1 MAPPRSIAVLGGGL
15 SGLSSAFHL
24 SRRFPT
30 TKVTLIEKQTRLGGW
45 VRSQRVTIKEN
56 VSILLEAG
64 PRTLRPNSKSV
75 LELVMYSVFFYMYC
89 WVELIYEKVDTS
101 TQSSRPSNHSS
112 QDSTSSP
119 SSFPV
124 HSDIIIIQTP
134 NFWSSTPPIILHITV
149 KLSFTP
155 LTSTRSA

>member
-1 MAPPRSIAVLGGGL
+1 MAPRSIAVLGGGL

-75 LELVMYSVFFYMYC
+75 LELVMYSVFLFLIYC
-89 WVELIYEKVDTS
+89 WVGLMYEKVDKS

-112 QDSTSSP
+112 QDSASSP

-124 HSDIIIIQTP
+124 HSNIITIQTL
-134 NFWSSTPPIILHITV
+134 NFWSSAPPIILHITV
-149 KLSFTP
+149 NLSFTL

>member
-1 MAPPRSIAVLGGGL
+1 MAPRSIAVLGGGL

-30 TKVTLIEKQTRLGGW
+30 AKVTLIEKQTRLGGW

-75 LELVMYSVFFYMYC
+75 LELVMYSVLFLNMYC
-89 WVELIYEKVDTS
+89 WVELMYEKVDKS

-112 QDSTSSP
+112 QDSASSP

-124 HSDIIIIQTP
+124 HSNIITIQTL

-149 KLSFTP
+149 NLPFTL

>member
-1 MAPPRSIAVLGGGL
+1 MTPKNIAVLGGGF

-30 TKVTLIEKQTRLGGW
+30 SKVTLIEKQTRLGGW
-45 VRSQRVTIKEN
+45 VRSERVNIKEN

-75 LELVMYSVFFYMYC
+75 LELVMYFVFLKSILV
-89 WVELIYEKVDTS
+89 VELICQKVDTS
-101 TQSSRPSNHSS
+101 TQPSRPSNHSP
-112 QDSTSSP
+112 QDSTSST

-124 HSDIIIIQTP
+124 HSNIITFQTR
-134 NFWSSTPPIILHITV
+134 NFWSSTPPIILHIALD
-149 KLSFTP
+149 LSFTP
-155 LTSTRSA
+155 LTSTCSA

>member
-1 MAPPRSIAVLGGGL
+1 MFPKSIAVLGGGL

-30 TKVTLIEKQTRLGGW
+30 AKVTLIEKQTRLGGW

-56 VSILLEAG
+56 ASVLLEAG

-75 LELVMYSVFFYMYC
+75 LELVIYSVFLLQ
-89 WVELIYEKVDTS
+89 VELIYETVDTF

-112 QDSTSSP
+112 QDGTSSTSS
-119 SSFPV
+119 FPI
-124 HSDIIIIQTP
+124 HSNIITIQSP
-134 NFWSSTPPIILHITV
+134 NFWSSTSPIILHINV
-149 KLSFTP
+149 DFSFTV
-155 LTSTRSA
+155 LTSTRSL